1 MAGQQEHETSKAKAP
16 VKTIGGQP
24 LWVWGVAGAV
34 MIVAAI
40 YLYRKNAA
48 NTAANSQGS
57 GTGTGTGTKA
67 AAGPAQY
74 GSTFEATIQ
83 DLQSSPQITKSC
95 PAGYT
100 LATSG
105 PHAGMCVRNTA
116 SKTPIPVD
124 KPVPGKPSPPKTPKG
139 VAA

>member
-1 MAGQQEHETSKAKAP
+1 MAEQQTTSKAKAP

-34 MIVAAI
+34 MVVAAI

-48 NTAANSQGS
+48 NTGASSGSSSGS
-57 GTGTGTGTKA
+57 GSSGGGA
-67 AAGPAQY
+67 AGGAGPAQY
-74 GSTFEATIQ
+74 PGTLDMTIQ
-83 DLQSSPQITKSC
+83 DLQSSPQISKTC

-116 SKTPIPVD
+116 TKQPTRVST
-124 KPVPGKPSPPKTPKG
+124 PKTPKG